1 MKSNPNEKPRE
12 DAMLTKNQELELRRQ
27 AKQTADKYIPDP
39 NAWGRRYSK
48 RQILPVSYESL
59 GLTCDRF
66 DPDGVDLKQ

>member
-1 MKSNPNEKPRE
+1 
-12 DAMLTKNQELELRRQ
+12 MLTKNQELELRRQ

-59 GLTCDRF
+59 GLTCDGSIPMESISNSRH
-66 DPDGVDLKQ
+66 D

>member
-1 MKSNPNEKPRE
+1 
-12 DAMLTKNQELELRRQ
+12 MLTKNQELELRLQ

-39 NAWGRRYSK
+39 NARGRGYSK

-59 GLTCDRF
+59 GLTTKGF